1 MMHVLLTDC
10 LDLDRTLEEP
20 LHRQLYRHLRRLIE
34 ERVLPAGSKLPSSRS
49 LASELRIA
57 RNTVLTVYEQLTA
70 DGYVSV
76 RHGARA
82 QVVDLP
88 PVPTKKSPS
97 AKLPPLSRRGLA
109 MQSSA
114 GTLPPHDVLETGNF
128 PFGTWSRVVARHAL
142 RSLGST
148 YHDGSAGDPALRKAI
163 ADYIGVAR
171 GARCEP
177 EQVVVTTCAQAARDL
192 VGRLLLDPGDSAWVE
207 EPGLRGAH
215 DAVAAAGADLVPLR
229 VEGRDWSLETSGSR
243 PKLVYVSPANQRPLA
258 LTMKTGQRLHLLEL
272 AEALEA
278 LIVED
283 DFDGDYNFGPH
294 PVPTLHS
301 LASGR
306 VIYLGN
312 FDRLLFP
319 AMRIGFLVLP
329 PSLVQAFQRSLDI
342 TGQNPPLLLQAALA
356 DFIEGGHMTRHLSK
370 VRTAYAERRRLFR
383 RLCEAHL
390 GDWLTL
396 TEGDV
401 GFSCVGLMTGHF
413 DDVAIAA
420 HAASC
425 GLCVSPLSAH
435 YWFGDRRAGLV
446 MGFGPLS
453 ESEIP
458 RAVDLL
464 RQSFQLAVGKSA

>member
-10 LDLDRTLEEP
+10 LDLDRSLDEP

-34 ERVLPAGSKLPSSRS
+34 ERVLPAGSRLPSSRA

-57 RNTVLTVYEQLTA
+57 RNTVLAVYEQLTA

-82 QVVDLP
+82 QVVDLS
-88 PVPTKKSPS
+88 PVPAKKPPS
-97 AKLPPLSRRGLA
+97 ANLPPLSRRGLA
-109 MQSSA
+109 MQSPA
-114 GTLPPHDVLETGNF
+114 GTPPPPDVLETANF
-128 PFGTWSRVVARHAL
+128 PFAAWSRVVARHAL
-142 RSLGST
+142 QSLGPT

-163 ADYIGVAR
+163 ANYIGIAR
-171 GARCEP
+171 GVRCEP

-192 VGRLLLDPGDSAWVE
+192 LGRLLLDPGDSAWVE
-207 EPGLRGAH
+207 EPGFRGAQ
-215 DAVAAAGADLVPLR
+215 DAVAAAGANLVPLH
-229 VEGRDWSLETSGSR
+229 VEGQEWLLEASEAR
-243 PKLVYVSPANQRPLA
+243 PKLIYVSPANQRPLA
-258 LTMKTGQRLHLLEL
+258 LTMRAGQRLRLLEV

-278 LIVED
+278 FIVED

-329 PSLVQAFQRSLDI
+329 HRLVEAFQRSLDI

-356 DFIEGGHMTRHLSK
+356 DFIDGGHMTRHLSK
-370 VRTAYAERRRLFR
+370 VRAAYEGRRRLFR

-396 TEGDV
+396 TEGEV
-401 GFSCVGLMTGHF
+401 GFSCVGLMTEHS
-413 DDVAIAA
+413 DDVATAA
-420 HAASC
+420 HAASR

-435 YWFGDRRAGLV
+435 YWFGDPRPGLV

-453 ESEIP
+453 EGEIP
-458 RAVDLL
+458 RAVDHL
-464 RQSFQLAVGKSA
+464 RQSFRLAIERSA